1 MKSLGATALIAA
13 LSCVSPCYAA
23 EADSAAAPAMRAGF
37 DADTGRFR
45 PLSAEE
51 QQALARQGLDR
62 GSVLSMLRLQQAKSA
77 GAKSGPVLQSDGSE
91 MLAVPEEF
99 FVQLRVERGA
109 DGQPRIAHDHASLDT
124 HRHAEAPHE

>member
-1 MKSLGATALIAA
+1 MKAVLCTTLLALA
-13 LSCVSPCYAA
+13 
-23 EADSAAAPAMRAGF
+23 AAAPGVVAESKVGEAPTLRAGF
-37 DADTGRFR
+37 DASTGRFR

-62 GSVLSMLRLQQAKSA
+62 GSVLSMLRLQQQAKSA
-77 GAKSGPVLQSDGSE
+77 GAKSGPVTQADGSE

-109 DGQPRIAHDHASLDT
+109 DGQPRIAHDDASLDT
-124 HRHAEAPHE
+124 HGHAEAPHE

>member
-1 MKSLGATALIAA
+1 MKSVGATALLAA
-13 LSCVSPCYAA
+13 LSFVAPCHAA

-37 DADTGRFR
+37 DVETGRFR

-62 GSVLSMLRLQQAKSA
+62 GSVLSMLRLQQAKAGGTKSA
-77 GAKSGPVLQSDGSE
+77 PVIQSDGSE

-109 DGQPRIAHDHASLDT
+109 DGQPRIAHDDASLDT
-124 HRHAEAPHE
+124 HGHAEAPHE